1 MKLTQVAAWLLTAD
15 VLTEEERSA
24 QLAELLSQVAETV
37 RVTKWNITQEVKRGD
52 LPARMAQP
60 VLNDILLDLQQVSA
74 PELQSARSTLIDYIR
89 QDRVEAGIA
98 EQVAQL
104 LGARA
109 PRYTRIRS
117 IEARAPL
124 FYADEYY

>member
-1 MKLTQVAAWLLTAD
+1 MKLTQVATWLLTAD
-15 VLTEEERSA
+15 VLTEEARAS
-24 QLAELLSQVAETV
+24 QLAELLSKVAETV

-60 VLNDILLDLQQVSA
+60 ILNDILLDLQQVTA
-74 PELQSARSTLIDYIR
+74 PELQSARDTLIDYIR
-89 QDRVEAGIA
+89 QDRVEEGIA

-109 PRYTRIRS
+109 PRYTRIKS
-117 IEARAPL
+117 IETRAPL

>member
-1 MKLTQVAAWLLTAD
+1 MRLTEVATWILTAD
-15 VLTEEERSA
+15 ILPEEERSA

-60 VLNDILLDLQQVSA
+60 VLREILLDLHRVSA
-74 PELQSARSTLIDYIR
+74 PELQGARDTLCAYLIAS
-89 QDRVEAGIA
+89 RVSEEVA
-98 EQVAQL
+98 EQLAQI

-109 PRYTRIRS
+109 PLYVDLRRV
-117 IEARAPL
+117 EARSPL
-124 FYADEYY
+124 LSAR